1 MFKSMNQ
8 VLASVWD
15 ELGNALR
22 VTLSSASS
30 SGALTDRS
38 GAIAALD
45 VAQVVMAANPA
56 RKYLLFTN
64 VSDTDMWLNFGIA
77 AVKDSPSFLVKAG
90 GGSLV
95 MEGSF
100 VSSELLSVIC
110 AAAGK
115 KYTAK
120 EA

>member
-1 MFKSMNQ
+1 MFKSLNQ
-8 VLASVWD
+8 VAQSVWD
-15 ELGNALR
+15 ELGNAIR

-38 GAIAALD
+38 GAIAVLD
-45 VAQVVMAANPA
+45 TAQQVMGENPT

-64 VSDTDMWLNFGIA
+64 VSDTDMWLNFGVA

-100 VSSELLSVIC
+100 VSSELLSVIG
-110 AAAGK
+110 AAGK
-115 KYTAK
+115 KFTAK

>member
-8 VLASVWD
+8 VFQSVWD

-38 GAIAALD
+38 GAIAQVD
-45 VAQVVMAANPA
+45 TAQQVMAANVA

-64 VSDTDMWLNFGIA
+64 VSDTDMWLNFGVA
-77 AVKDSPSFLVKAG
+77 AVKDSPSFLVKANG
-90 GGSLV
+90 GALV

-100 VSSELLSVIC
+100 VSNQLLSVIC
-110 AAAGK
+110 GAAGK

-120 EA
+120 EG